1 MATLNDIIGN
11 HLFIKHSSPYPD
23 LISVISE
30 PHYTSLRLH
39 ILKKCGCCVAYSL
52 SRRLLLW
59 YELLAS
65 FIIEICATIGLLNGY
80 VSGGITFHPVSLFSC
95 RYLVAR
101 HALKWFFNI
110 FHVTNPT

>member
-65 FIIEICATIGLLNGY
+65 FIIDICATIGLLNGY
-80 VSGGITFHPVSLFSC
+80 VSGCTTFHPVFLFSC

-101 HALKWFFNI
+101 HAIYI
-110 FHVTNPT
+110 F